1 MVRKRQYTDVYLF
14 LVATM
19 RKAVVHLWTGWPGW
33 YKDVALALAVGAI
46 AIVGTH
52 FAAQNQPDQRAL
64 DAGAIALLVAGPMAL
79 VVRRQYPAA
88 VLIFAQATTLVYW
101 LLDYPG
107 GPVFLAVIVAFFT
120 AVMKGRRL
128 IAWTVLVVGF
138 VSFPWLP
145 YFLGNTSAPSVAHIL
160 GLAAWLLVLGTVAEV
175 VRVRQERAREAAR
188 TREEQARRRASEER
202 LRIAREL
209 HDVLGHNISLISVQ
223 AGVAL
228 HLMDERPEQ
237 ARVALSVIKEASKD
251 ALGELRSM
259 LDVLRQVENESPRS
273 PAQGLARLDDI
284 VARATAAGLRVNTEV
299 RGEPQRLPARL
310 DLAAF
315 RIVQEA
321 LTNVMRHAK
330 AATATVQVVYD
341 DQELTVQ
348 VDDDGRG
355 AVSDNDTSV
364 GQGILGMRE
373 RASALGGVVEAGPR
387 PDGGFRVLARLPLN
401 GGP

>member
-1 MVRKRQYTDVYLF
+1 
-14 LVATM
+14 M
-19 RKAVVHLWTGWPGW
+19 RKVAGHLWSGWPGWFHNW
-33 YKDVALALAVGAI
+33 YKDVALALAVGAME
-46 AIVGTH
+46 IVATY
-52 FAAQNQPDQRAL
+52 FTAQHQPDQRAL
-64 DAGAIALLVAGPMAL
+64 DAGAIALLAAGAMAL
-79 VVRRQYPAA
+79 VLRRQYPAA
-88 VLIFAQATTLVYW
+88 VLIFAKATTLVYW

-107 GPVFLAVIVAFFT
+107 GPIFLALIIAFFT

-128 IAWTVLVVGF
+128 IAWTVLVAGF

-145 YFLGNTSAPSVAHIL
+145 YLLGDRPAPTLTAVL

-175 VRVRQERAREAAR
+175 VRVRQEHVKEAAR
-188 TREEQARRRASEER
+188 SREEQARRRASEER

-209 HDVLGHNISLISVQ
+209 HDVVGHNISLISVQ

-237 ARVALSVIKEASKD
+237 ARVALSVIKDASKD

-259 LDVLRQVENESPRS
+259 LDVLRQVDEESLRS
-273 PAQGLARLDDI
+273 PTQGLARLDDL
-284 VARATAAGLRVNTEV
+284 VARARSAGLQVSTEV
-299 RGEPQRLPARL
+299 RGDLQRLPASV

-321 LTNVMRHAK
+321 LTNVIRHAR
-330 AATATVQVVYD
+330 AATATVQVVCD
-341 DQELTVQ
+341 DQELAVQ
-348 VDDDGRG
+348 VEDDGQG
-355 AVSDNDTSV
+355 AVSHDGSGV

-373 RASALGGVVEAGPR
+373 RASALGGLVEAGPR
-387 PDGGFRVLARLPLN
+387 PGGGFRVLTRLPLS

>member
-1 MVRKRQYTDVYLF
+1 MT
-14 LVATM
+14 TM
-19 RKAVVHLWTGWPGW
+19 RKAAGRLWIGWPGRYQRW

-52 FAAQNQPDQRAL
+52 FAAQNQPDQGAL
-64 DAGAIALLVAGPMAL
+64 NAGAIALLVAGAMAL

-120 AVMKGRRL
+120 AVIKGRRL
-128 IAWTVLVVGF
+128 IAWTVLVAGF

-175 VRVRQERAREAAR
+175 VRVRQERATEAAR

-259 LDVLRQVENESPRS
+259 LDVLRQVNEESLRS
-273 PAQGLARLDDI
+273 PSQGLAHLDDL
-284 VARATAAGLRVNTEV
+284 VARATAAGLQVNTEV
-299 RGEPQRLPARL
+299 RGDLQRLPASL

-321 LTNVMRHAK
+321 LTNVIRHAR
-330 AATATVQVVYD
+330 AATATVRVVCD
-341 DQELTVQ
+341 DRELAVQ
-348 VDDDGRG
+348 IDDDGQG
-355 AVSDNDTSV
+355 AVSHGRSGV

-373 RASALGGVVEAGPR
+373 RASALGGVVEAGPHLG
-387 PDGGFRVLARLPLN
+387 GGFRVLARLPLK
-401 GGP
+401 GGS